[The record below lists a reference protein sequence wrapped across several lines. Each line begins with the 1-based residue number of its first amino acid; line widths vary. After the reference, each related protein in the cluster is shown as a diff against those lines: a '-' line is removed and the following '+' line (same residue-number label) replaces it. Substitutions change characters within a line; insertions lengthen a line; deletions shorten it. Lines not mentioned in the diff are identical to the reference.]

1 MDFEDSDYTKWL
13 KNEGPPIRPLTR
25 EEAQALN
32 ARHPS
37 LSVWQLLVWQAACG
51 VLVALIWGVLTRDPV
66 AAVSALYGAAVAV
79 IPNAVMARGTIGRSA
94 GRSVGGLLFWEIVK
108 LGLVGAMLVLAPV
121 WIKPLNWLAMLV
133 ALVLCLKVFGVVLFI
148 QRRREKKSS

>member
-37 LSVWQLLVWQAACG
+37 LSVWQLLAWQAACG
-51 VLVALIWGVLTRDPV
+51 VLVALIWGALSRNPV
-66 AAVSALYGAAVAV
+66 AAVSALYGCAVAV
-79 IPNAVMARGTIGRSA
+79 IPNAVMARGTIGRRA

-148 QRRREKKSS
+148 QRRREKRSS

>member
-37 LSVWQLLVWQAACG
+37 LSVWQLLAWQAACG
-51 VLVALIWGVLTRDPV
+51 VLVALIWGALSRNPV
-66 AAVSALYGAAVAV
+66 AAVSALYGGAVAV
-79 IPNAVMARGTIGRSA
+79 IPNAVMARGTIGRRA

-148 QRRREKKSS
+148 QRRREKRSS